1 MTTERLWFTI
11 GIIFWIVGWY
21 QAQREI
27 GRLQNKVDM
36 YNERA
41 YVLQEF
47 IKEFIPSEVEHSKQV
62 LAEKTKWRSS

>member
-1 MTTERLWFTI
+1 MTTERLCYTI
-11 GIIFWIVGWY
+11 VIIFWIVHWY

-27 GRLQNKVDM
+27 GRLRNKVDM